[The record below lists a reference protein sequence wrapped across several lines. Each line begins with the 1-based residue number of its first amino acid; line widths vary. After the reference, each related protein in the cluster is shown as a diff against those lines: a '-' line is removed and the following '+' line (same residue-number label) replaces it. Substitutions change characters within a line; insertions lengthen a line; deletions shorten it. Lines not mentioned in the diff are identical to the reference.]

1 MKHTARCPWILQL
14 TLLGLAATVSVN
26 AVAQTAPAKDA
37 KEVKDLATTL
47 AQPFVTI
54 NGEVQSNARAEVL
67 LREHMSRGTPD
78 NAELRQAVREQLINQ
93 AVMAQQARKAGLEKE
108 PLVQAQLDL
117 ARQAILAQ
125 IWQQKVLSEVVVKDE
140 EVKAEYDRQVAR
152 LGNQE
157 YQLRHL
163 LVAEE
168 ATAKLLID
176 KIQAGA
182 KLADLA
188 AEYSRDAATQ
198 ARGGLTDWN
207 VLANLLPAV
216 AEVLPKLEKGK
227 VWAQPVRSAGG
238 WHVLQLEDKRAF
250 TAPTLD
256 ASKPQLMQIIARQ
269 TLESRVQALKAQAKV
284 Q

>member
-1 MKHTARCPWILQL
+1 MKPTPQRHWIFQL
-14 TLLGLAATVSVN
+14 TLFALAASASAN
-26 AVAQTAPAKDA
+26 ALAQTAPAKDA
-37 KEVKDLATTL
+37 KEAAATL
-47 AQPFVTI
+47 AQPFVTV
-54 NGEVQSNARAEVL
+54 NGEAQSNARAEVL
-67 LREHMSRGTPD
+67 LREHLSRGTPD
-78 NAELRQAVREQLINQ
+78 SAELRQGVREQLINQ
-93 AVMAQQARKAGLEKE
+93 AVMAQQARKVGLDKE

-125 IWQQKVLSEVVVKDE
+125 IWQQKSLSETVVKDE
-140 EVKAEYDRQVAR
+140 ELKAEYDRQVAR

-188 AEYSRDAATQ
+188 NEYSRDSATQ
-198 ARGGLTDWN
+198 TRGGLTDWN
-207 VLANLLPAV
+207 VPANLQPGV

-227 VWAQPVRSAGG
+227 VWAHPVRSAGG

-250 TAPTLD
+250 TAPTFD
-256 ASKPQLMQIIARQ
+256 AAKPQLTQLLARQ
-269 TLESRVQALKAQAKV
+269 ALESRVQALKAQAKV

>member
-1 MKHTARCPWILQL
+1 MKPTKHFPAMVRL
-14 TLLGLAATVSVN
+14 TLACL
-26 AVAQTAPAKDA
+26 AVATATQVMAQSTPTKDT
-37 KEVKDLATTL
+37 KDTNATL
-47 AQPFVTI
+47 ALPFVTV
-54 NGEVQSNARAEVL
+54 NGEVQANARAEVL
-67 LREHMSRGTPD
+67 LREQLSRGTPD
-78 NAELRQAVREQLINQ
+78 SAELRKGVREELINQ
-93 AVMAQQARKAGLEKE
+93 SVMAQQARKAGLDKE

-125 IWQQKVLSEVVVKDE
+125 IWQQKVLSEVLVKDE
-140 EVKAEYDRQVAR
+140 ELKAEYDRQVAR

-188 AEYSRDAATQ
+188 GEYSRDAATQ
-198 ARGGLTDWN
+198 TRGGLTDWN
-207 VLANLLPAV
+207 VPANLQPAV

-227 VWAQPVRSAGG
+227 VWPQPVRSAGG

-250 TAPTLD
+250 TAPSFEAT
-256 ASKPQLMQIIARQ
+256 KPQLMQIIARQ
-269 TLESRVQALKAQAKV
+269 ALESRVQALKAQAKV

>member
-1 MKHTARCPWILQL
+1 MKHLARSPWIFKLAIVC
-14 TLLGLAATVSVN
+14 LAASASVN
-26 AVAQTAPAKDA
+26 AIAQTAPAKDA
-37 KEVKDLATTL
+37 KDLAATL
-47 AQPFVTI
+47 AQPFVTV
-54 NGEVQSNARAEVL
+54 NGEAQSNARAEVL
-67 LREHMSRGTPD
+67 LREQLSRGTPD
-78 NAELRQAVREQLINQ
+78 SAELRQGVREQLINQ
-93 AVMAQQARKAGLEKE
+93 SVMAQQARKAGLEKE

-125 IWQQKVLSEVVVKDE
+125 VWQQKVLSEVVVKDE
-140 EVKAEYDRQVAR
+140 ELKAEYDRQVAR

-188 AEYSRDAATQ
+188 NEYSRDPATQ
-198 ARGGLTDWN
+198 TRGGLTDWN
-207 VLANLLPAV
+207 VPANLQPTV

-269 TLESRVQALKAQAKV
+269 ALESRVQALKAQAKV

>member
-1 MKHTARCPWILQL
+1 MKRTTRHLLMFKLLFVGLTAVISANVL
-14 TLLGLAATVSVN
+14 
-26 AVAQTAPAKDA
+26 AQTTPAKDA
-37 KEVKDLATTL
+37 KEAAATL

-54 NGEVQSNARAEVL
+54 NGEAQSNARAEVL
-67 LREHMSRGTPD
+67 LREHLSRGTPD
-78 NAELRQAVREQLINQ
+78 SAELRQGVREQLISQ
-93 AVMAQQARKAGLEKE
+93 AVMAQQARKAGLDKE

-125 IWQQKVLSEVVVKDE
+125 IWQQKTLSESVVKDE
-140 EVKAEYDRQVAR
+140 ELKAEYERQVAR

-188 AEYSRDAATQ
+188 NEYSRDPATQ
-198 ARGGLTDWN
+198 TRGGLTDWN
-207 VLANLLPAV
+207 VPANLQPGV

-269 TLESRVQALKAQAKV
+269 ALESRVQALKAQAKV

>member
-1 MKHTARCPWILQL
+1 MKRTTRHLLMFKLLFVGLTAVISANVL
-14 TLLGLAATVSVN
+14 
-26 AVAQTAPAKDA
+26 AQTTPAKDA
-37 KEVKDLATTL
+37 KEAAATL

-54 NGEVQSNARAEVL
+54 NGEAQSNARAEVL
-67 LREHMSRGTPD
+67 LREHLSRGTPD
-78 NAELRQAVREQLINQ
+78 SAELRQGVREQLINQ
-93 AVMAQQARKAGLEKE
+93 AVMAQQARKAGLDKE

-125 IWQQKVLSEVVVKDE
+125 IWQQKTLSESVVKDE
-140 EVKAEYDRQVAR
+140 ELKAEYERQVAR

-188 AEYSRDAATQ
+188 NEYSRDPATQ
-198 ARGGLTDWN
+198 T
-207 VLANLLPAV
+207 
-216 AEVLPKLEKGK
+216 
-227 VWAQPVRSAGG
+227 
-238 WHVLQLEDKRAF
+238 
-250 TAPTLD
+250 
-256 ASKPQLMQIIARQ
+256 
-269 TLESRVQALKAQAKV
+269 RVV
-284 Q
+284 

>member
-1 MKHTARCPWILQL
+1 MKHIATCPWKFKLVVV
-14 TLLGLAATVSVN
+14 GLVSAASVN
-26 AVAQTAPAKDA
+26 AVAQTLPAKEA
-37 KEVKDLATTL
+37 KEAATTL
-47 AQPFVTI
+47 AQPFVTV
-54 NGEVQSNARAEVL
+54 NGEAQTNGRAEVL
-67 LREHMSRGTPD
+67 LREHLSRGTPD

-93 AVMAQQARKAGLEKE
+93 AVMSQQARKAGLDKE
-108 PLVQAQLDL
+108 PLVQAQIDL

-125 IWQQKVLSEVVVKDE
+125 IWQQKVLSEVVVKDD
-140 EVKAEYDRQVAR
+140 VIKAEYDRQVAR

-157 YQLRHL
+157 YQLRHI

-198 ARGGLTDWN
+198 NRGGLTDWN
-207 VLANLLPAV
+207 VPANLLPAV
-216 AEVLPKLEKGK
+216 ADVLPKLEKGK
-227 VWAQPVRSAGG
+227 VWPQAVRSAGG
-238 WHVLQLEDKRAF
+238 WHVLQLEEKRAF
-250 TAPTLD
+250 TAPALD
-256 ASKPQLMQIIARQ
+256 VLKPQLMQVIARRD
-269 TLESRVQALKAQAKV
+269 LESRVQALKAQAKV

>member
-1 MKHTARCPWILQL
+1 MKRTTHHLWMFK
-14 TLLGLAATVSVN
+14 LLFVGLI
-26 AVAQTAPAKDA
+26 AVISANVAAQTTPAKDA
-37 KEVKDLATTL
+37 KEAAATL

-54 NGEVQSNARAEVL
+54 NGEAQSNARAEVL
-67 LREHMSRGTPD
+67 LREHLSRGTPD
-78 NAELRQAVREQLINQ
+78 SAELRQGVREQLINQ
-93 AVMAQQARKAGLEKE
+93 AVMAQQARKAGLDKE

-125 IWQQKVLSEVVVKDE
+125 IWQQKTLSETVVKDE
-140 EVKAEYDRQVAR
+140 ELKAEYERQVAR

-188 AEYSRDAATQ
+188 NEYSRDPATQ
-198 ARGGLTDWN
+198 TRGGLTDWN
-207 VLANLLPAV
+207 VPANLQPGV

-256 ASKPQLMQIIARQ
+256 ASKPQLMQISARQ
-269 TLESRVQALKAQAKV
+269 SLESRVQALKAQAKV

>member
-1 MKHTARCPWILQL
+1 MKTNVRQTSFFHL
-14 TLLGLAATVSVN
+14 TLMGLAMAASVN
-26 AVAQTAPAKDA
+26 AMAQAAPTKEA
-37 KEVKDLATTL
+37 KEAAATM
-47 AQPFVTI
+47 AQPFVTV
-54 NGEVQSNARAEVL
+54 NGEAQPNARAEVL
-67 LREHMSRGTPD
+67 LREQLSRGAPD
-78 NAELRQAVREQLINQ
+78 NAELRKGVREELINQ
-93 AVMAQQARKAGLEKE
+93 TVMAQQARKAGLDKE
-108 PLVQAQLDL
+108 PLVQAQIDL
-117 ARQAILAQ
+117 TRQAILAQ
-125 IWQQKVLSEVVVKDE
+125 SWQQKVLSEVVVKDE
-140 EVKAEYDRQVAR
+140 EIKAEYDRQVAR

-188 AEYSRDAATQ
+188 GEYSRDTATQ
-198 ARGGLTDWN
+198 GRGGLTDWN
-207 VLANLLPAV
+207 VPANLLPAV
-216 AEVLPKLEKGK
+216 AEVLPKLEKAK
-227 VWAQPVRSAGG
+227 VWPQPVRSAGG

-250 TAPTLD
+250 TAPALE
-256 ASKPQLMQIIARQ
+256 AIKPQLMQIIARQ